1 MTHIKVHTDGV
12 TRFHFLKNALALWI
26 SSAVKGFDSYGRKS
40 LISTGKIKP
49 NKWEYLKQIW
59 YADSFG
65 KGNYGH
71 SGVNTFLG
79 IPSGVGMPE

>member
-1 MTHIKVHTDGV
+1 MDFKCGH
-12 TRFHFLKNALALWI
+12 
-26 SSAVKGFDSYGRKS
+26 GFDSYGRKS
-40 LISTGKIKP
+40 LIPTGKIKP

-59 YADSFG
+59 YADSFD

-79 IPSGVGMPE
+79 IPSGVAMPE